1 MISEIIANQSNGLAR
16 IIWETFFMIS
26 LAILSYVWILSFRR
40 INKVQ
45 ISEST
50 QDPDGSNSLHFI
62 SKVILIGLIINAI
75 LGGLFLIKLINFTLV
90 ANF

>member
-1 MISEIIANQSNGLAR
+1 
-16 IIWETFFMIS
+16 MIS